1 MGLLTVFSG
10 PWAWAARLAC
20 YALLVAGIAGWGAYR
35 MHEHDVGKYDDLKKE
50 YVTFQAQVE
59 AQGKVA
65 QAAAD
70 KQKAADIAA
79 KEKSDAENKQA
90 VAGLQSDLDRLRNQH
105 PRGSTVPPVPAGAKR
120 ADLACFDRVLLSA
133 AVDDLLGDLQKQA
146 ASGAAATVDLNSAK
160 RWAISP

>member
-1 MGLLTVFSG
+1 MGLLTLFSG
-10 PWAWAARLAC
+10 P
-20 YALLVAGIAGWGAYR
+20 YALLARGVIYLVLLASVAGWGAYR

-79 KEKSDAENKQA
+79 KEKADAENKQA
-90 VAGLQSDLDRLRNQH
+90 VAGLQSDLDRLRHQH
-105 PRGSTVPPVPAGAKR
+105 PPGHTVPPAPAGTSR
-120 ADLACFDRVLLSA
+120 ADLACFDRTLLGA
-133 AVDDLLGDLQKQA
+133 AVDNLLADLQGQA

-160 RWAISP
+160 RWANP